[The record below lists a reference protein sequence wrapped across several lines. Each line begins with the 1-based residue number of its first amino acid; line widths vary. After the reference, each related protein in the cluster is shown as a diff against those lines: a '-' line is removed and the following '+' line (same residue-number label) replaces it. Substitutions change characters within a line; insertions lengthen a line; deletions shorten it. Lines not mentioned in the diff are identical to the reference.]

1 MKVNKTLHTLSCG
14 LLLSTLLL
22 SCAAFAFWQV
32 QGSGSDNARA
42 AAFAVSAWMDRQ
54 TLYVSNSEGGRGS
67 EVALR
72 YSVELSL
79 SEPLPEGV
87 DVYFDNTREVW
98 FSGNICVIPNA
109 GELYAGS
116 FTLTIQPQGNSQSQD
131 TDQTPVQGVDQAPI
145 QDADQN
151 PVQEDNQVHIQEP
164 APVFDTE
171 SGEGAAGAPQAG

>member
-1 MKVNKTLHTLSCG
+1 MKVNKTLHTLLCG

-54 TLYVSNSEGGRGS
+54 TLHVSNSEGGRGS

-109 GELYAGS
+109 GELPAGS
-116 FTLTIQPQGNSQSQD
+116 AAINTHTLT
-131 TDQTPVQGVDQAPI
+131 
-145 QDADQN
+145 
-151 PVQEDNQVHIQEP
+151 
-164 APVFDTE
+164 FDTT
-171 SGEGAAGAPQAG
+171 GASVDAATNIAVSVSVQAEQID

>member
-32 QGSGSDNARA
+32 QGSGIDNASA

-87 DVYFDNTREVW
+87 DVYFTTHARFGSAAISASSRTRA
-98 FSGNICVIPNA
+98 SCP
-109 GELYAGS
+109 
-116 FTLTIQPQGNSQSQD
+116 P
-131 TDQTPVQGVDQAPI
+131 
-145 QDADQN
+145 
-151 PVQEDNQVHIQEP
+151 
-164 APVFDTE
+164 
-171 SGEGAAGAPQAG
+171 GAQR

>member
-1 MKVNKTLHTLSCG
+1 M
-14 LLLSTLLL
+14 
-22 SCAAFAFWQV
+22 
-32 QGSGSDNARA
+32 QGAGSDNASA
-42 AAFAVSAWMDRQ
+42 AAFAVSARMDRQ

-109 GELYAGS
+109 GELPAGS
-116 FTLTIQPQGNSQSQD
+116 AAINTHTLT
-131 TDQTPVQGVDQAPI
+131 
-145 QDADQN
+145 
-151 PVQEDNQVHIQEP
+151 
-164 APVFDTE
+164 FDTT
-171 SGEGAAGAPQAG
+171 GASVDAATNIAVSVSVQAEQID